1 MRPRISS
8 FQSAR
13 AGQETSDFQ
22 PSISTTY
29 REPADP
35 LKKPSTYNSSPSI
48 LIHFLPARIGVK
60 YAAILKEES
69 LTQIFTVSELNERI
83 KERLETDIRLHD
95 LWARGELSNVVNHRS
110 GHRYFT
116 LKDKDSQ
123 LSCALFRN
131 YGARLGFELKDGQ
144 NVQVFGDVEIYRPR
158 GQVQLVVRGIRL
170 DSGLGL
176 LHQELERL
184 KQRLSKEGLFDPERK
199 KDLPKYPSR
208 IGIVTSPDGA
218 ALRDVLSIIGHY
230 PARIILSPAQVQGDG
245 AHESISLAV
254 RSLQGKADVVIVCRG
269 GGSTEDLWAFNNEM
283 VARAIFE
290 CDSPVIS
297 AIGHETDIT
306 IADFVADVRAPTP
319 TAAAKM
325 AVPDPAELVS
335 HLGLVESR
343 IVRSLWSSLERRQ
356 EQLEYLRRGLSA
368 RRMYA
373 VLAEHRQHLDDLV
386 DHLESAQRAKLESQ
400 RNRLAIAQG
409 RLDSVSPLATL
420 SRGYAIARSSEGRMI
435 VKSTDARP
443 GDVIELIMAHGRL
456 KCRVMERSN

>member
-1 MRPRISS
+1 M
-8 FQSAR
+8 
-13 AGQETSDFQ
+13 
-22 PSISTTY
+22 
-29 REPADP
+29 
-35 LKKPSTYNSSPSI
+35 
-48 LIHFLPARIGVK
+48 
-60 YAAILKEES
+60 
-69 LTQIFTVSELNERI
+69 
-83 KERLETDIRLHD
+83 
-95 LWARGELSNVVNHRS
+95 
-110 GHRYFT
+110 
-116 LKDKDSQ
+116 
-123 LSCALFRN
+123 
-131 YGARLGFELKDGQ
+131 
-144 NVQVFGDVEIYRPR
+144 
-158 GQVQLVVRGIRL
+158 
-170 DSGLGL
+170 
-176 LHQELERL
+176 
-184 KQRLSKEGLFDPERK
+184 
-199 KDLPKYPSR
+199 
-208 IGIVTSPDGA
+208 
-218 ALRDVLSIIGHY
+218 LSIIGHY

-386 DHLESAQRAKLESQ
+386 TIWSRPKGP
-400 RNRLAIAQG
+400 NW
-409 RLDSVSPLATL
+409 SPKEI
-420 SRGYAIARSSEGRMI
+420 GWQ
-435 VKSTDARP
+435 
-443 GDVIELIMAHGRL
+443 
-456 KCRVMERSN
+456 

>member
-1 MRPRISS
+1 MPWGDTSPSFSVFSS
-8 FQSAR
+8 V
-13 AGQETSDFQ
+13 QETFSGKSNCDITVNLLVRSRNLAQ
-22 PSISTTY
+22 I
-29 REPADP
+29 R
-35 LKKPSTYNSSPSI
+35 SPTI
-48 LIHFLPARIGVK
+48 RIHFLPALRGVK
-60 YAAILKEES
+60 YATRLKRNT
-69 LTQIFTVSELNERI
+69 LTQIFTVSELTERI
-83 KERLETDIRLHD
+83 KERLDSDLRLHD

-144 NVQVFGDVEIYRPR
+144 NVQVFGDVEVYRPR

-176 LHQELERL
+176 RHQELERL
-184 KQRLSKEGLFDPERK
+184 KQKLAAEGLFDAERK
-199 KDLPKYPSR
+199 RSLPKYPSR

-218 ALRDVLSIIGHY
+218 ALRDVLSIIGSY

-245 AHESISLAV
+245 APESISLAV
-254 RSLQGKADVVIVCRG
+254 KSLQGMADVVIVCRG
-269 GGSTEDLWAFNNEM
+269 GGSAEDLWGFNHEI

-319 TAAAKM
+319 TAAAEM
-325 AVPDPAELVS
+325 AVPDVAELKS

-343 IVRSLWSSLERRQ
+343 MVRSLWSSLERKQ
-356 EQLEYLRRGLSA
+356 ERLEYLQRSLSA

-373 VLAEHRQHLDDLV
+373 LLAEHRQRLDDLAE
-386 DHLESAQRAKLESQ
+386 HLESAQRTRLDILK
-400 RNRLAIAQG
+400 NRLALAESS
-409 RLDSVSPLATL
+409 LDSVSPLATL
-420 SRGYAIARSSEGRMI
+420 SRGYSIARSPDGRLI
-435 VKSTDARP
+435 LSAEDAAP
-443 GDVIELIMAHGRL
+443 GDVIELILADGKL
-456 KCRVMERSN
+456 KCKVLEKM